1 MKKIMEKDFNLLEAY
16 IQILP
21 GNDSPPYSP
30 FLSMAIS
37 INVATKAHRDT
48 MDKAV
53 CLVLALTNGTG
64 GGLVLHEPG
73 IVADLKKMEILS
85 YSNPLKLHTSISITQ
100 VSGLQLFFTVIKN
113 LINGW
118 RIEIT
123 GRIIIISLDNI
134 FY

>member
-30 FLSMAIS
+30 FLSMAIN
-37 INVATKAHRDT
+37 INVATKAHRDP

-73 IVADLKKMEILS
+73 IVADLK
-85 YSNPLKLHTSISITQ
+85 
-100 VSGLQLFFTVIKN
+100 
-113 LINGW
+113 NGD
-118 RIEIT
+118 
-123 GRIIIISLDNI
+123 IIIFKSSKITHFNLHYTGFRASIVLHSDKEFDRWVENRNNWQDHNYFI
-134 FY
+134 R